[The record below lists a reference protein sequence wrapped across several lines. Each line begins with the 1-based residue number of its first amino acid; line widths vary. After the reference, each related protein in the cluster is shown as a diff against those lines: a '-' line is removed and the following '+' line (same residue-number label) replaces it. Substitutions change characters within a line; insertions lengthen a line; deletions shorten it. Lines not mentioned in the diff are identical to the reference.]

1 MQAALELSM
10 SQSDASQE
18 PVPPSLSINQSDASQ
33 EPEPLPVLTDSSIGP
48 TPTPASA
55 IPVLEKVDE
64 ICVIPDDVAPPSPI
78 VPTAE
83 TGNA

>member
-1 MQAALELSM
+1 M

-18 PVPPSLSINQSDASQ
+18 PMPPSLSIYQSDASQ
-33 EPEPLPVLTDSSIGP
+33 EPEPLPVLTVVTDSSIGP